1 MKKSTISK
9 SANRAAAHETAPK
22 STGQVLLMS
31 YTDSKFVS
39 LCREYRGFYIL
50 DAREKGWAKNEALR
64 TERLAEAFG
73 ERYKLMPALAVSR
86 DETPESYLRKIAPAI
101 ERILQVT
108 EKGRSVII
116 TTFSSR
122 LLKCLGHVLM
132 SQNAKIPV
140 WLRWENKDGE
150 GISRQKPMVP
160 EDFIEK
166 LTAECGRRADGGFKV
181 NDDIDVSDDFDD
193 FSDF

>member
-1 MKKSTISK
+1 MAKKSTISK
-9 SANRAAAHETAPK
+9 PNRAAAHETAPK
-22 STGQVLLMS
+22 STGQVLLIS
-31 YTDSKFVS
+31 YTDSKFVQ

-73 ERYKLMPALAVSR
+73 ERYKLMPTLAVSR
-86 DETPESYLRKIAPAI
+86 DETPESYLRKIAPAV

-108 EKGRSVII
+108 ERGRSVVI

-140 WLRWENKDGE
+140 WLRWENHDGE
-150 GISRQKPMVP
+150 GIARQKPMAP
-160 EDFIEK
+160 EAFIEK
-166 LTAECGRRADGGFKV
+166 LTAECSRRADGGFKT
-181 NDDIDVSDDFDD
+181 NDDIDVTDDFDD
-193 FSDF
+193 FNDL

>member
-1 MKKSTISK
+1 MTKKSKTTI
-9 SANRAAAHETAPK
+9 ANRAAAHETANK
-22 STGQVLLMS
+22 STGQVLLIS

-73 ERYKLMPALAVSR
+73 ERYKLMPALAVAR

-150 GISRQKPMVP
+150 GIARQKPMAP

-166 LTAECGRRADGGFKV
+166 LVAECGRRADGGFKV
-181 NDDIDVSDDFDD
+181 NDDIDAADDFDD